1 MIRSTLL
8 ALSRSPTARER
19 LPRLPF
25 VRRSVNRFMPGESME
40 AAVEAAASM
49 GRAGIG
55 SVFTMLGEDVNSRE
69 EARSVVD
76 DYQALL
82 DHMGGAGVDAEL
94 SVKPTQLGLT
104 LGEDVA
110 AEYLSAVARA
120 TAAAGVPLWLDMEGS
135 PTVDPTLRLYRRLL
149 EEHPGTGLCL
159 QAYLHR
165 TPADLEGLL
174 PLNPRIRLVKGAYAE
189 PPSLAIAEKSG
200 VDAAYARLTRT
211 LLEAAAEGRA
221 GVVLGTHDMEL
232 VALARREAAA
242 LQVSPELWAIHM
254 LYGIRTGEQRRLQE
268 EGVPLRVLISY
279 GPAWFPW
286 YMRRLAERPA
296 NVWFV
301 VKSLFG

>member
-25 VRRSVNRFMPGESME
+25 VRRSVNRFMPGESLE

-49 GRAGIG
+49 GRSGIG

-189 PPSLAIAEKSG
+189 PPALAIAEKSG

>member
-25 VRRSVNRFMPGESME
+25 VRRSVNRFMPGESLE

-49 GRAGIG
+49 GRSGIG

-189 PPSLAIAEKSG
+189 PPALAIAEKSG

-232 VALARREAAA
+232 VALARGEAAA

>member
-40 AAVEAAASM
+40 AAVEAASSM
-49 GRAGIG
+49 GRMGIG

-104 LGEDVA
+104 LGEGVA

-135 PTVDPTLRLYRRLL
+135 ATVDPTLRLYRQLL
-149 EEHPGTGLCL
+149 EDHPGTGLCL

-165 TPADLEGLL
+165 TPGDLEALL

-189 PPSLAIAEKSG
+189 PPSVAIAEKPG

-211 LLEAAAEGRA
+211 LLEAAAEGHA
-221 GVVLGTHDMEL
+221 GVVLGTHDLEL
-232 VALARREAAA
+232 VALARREATA
-242 LQVSPELWAIHM
+242 LQVPPELWAIHM
-254 LYGIRTGEQRRLQE
+254 LYGIRSGEQRRLQQ

>member
-1 MIRSTLL
+1 M
-8 ALSRSPTARER
+8 
-19 LPRLPF
+19 
-25 VRRSVNRFMPGESME
+25 
-40 AAVEAAASM
+40 
-49 GRAGIG
+49 
-55 SVFTMLGEDVNSRE
+55 
-69 EARSVVD
+69 
-76 DYQALL
+76 
-82 DHMGGAGVDAEL
+82 
-94 SVKPTQLGLT
+94 
-104 LGEDVA
+104 
-110 AEYLSAVARA
+110 
-120 TAAAGVPLWLDMEGS
+120 
-135 PTVDPTLRLYRRLL
+135 DPTLRLYRQLL

-165 TPADLEGLL
+165 TAADLEGLL

-189 PPSLAIAEKSG
+189 PPSVAIAEKPG

-211 LLEAAAEGRA
+211 LLAAAAEGRA

-242 LQVSPELWAIHM
+242 LQVPPERWAIHM
-254 LYGIRTGEQRRLQE
+254 LYGIRSGEQRRLQG

>member
-8 ALSRSPTARER
+8 ALSRSPRARER

-25 VRRSVNRFMPGESME
+25 VRRSVRRFMPGEDLE
-40 AAVEAAASM
+40 AAVEAGAVM
-49 GRAGIG
+49 GGLGIG
-55 SVFTMLGEDVNSRE
+55 SVYTMLGEDVNSRE

-82 DHMGGAGVDAEL
+82 DRMGEAGVDAEL

-104 LGEDVA
+104 MGEGVA
-110 AEYLSAVARA
+110 AEYLSAVAQA
-120 TAAAGVPLWLDMEGS
+120 TTAAGVPLWLDMEGS
-135 PTVDPTLRLYRRLL
+135 PTVDPTLRLYRKLL
-149 EEHPGTGLCL
+149 EQHPGTGLCL

-165 TPADLEGLL
+165 TPADLEALL

-189 PPSLAIAEKSG
+189 PASVAIAEKAG
-200 VDAAYARLTRT
+200 VDAAYARLTGT
-211 LLEAAAEGRA
+211 LMEAAGEGRA
-221 GVVLGTHDMEL
+221 GVVLGTHDLEL
-232 VALARREAAA
+232 VELARREARDRE
-242 LQVSPELWAIHM
+242 VPSHLWAIHM
-254 LYGIRTGEQRRLQE
+254 LYGIRSGEQRRLQG

>member
-1 MIRSTLL
+1 MIRNTLL
-8 ALSRSPTARER
+8 ALSRSPVARER

-25 VRRSVNRFMPGESME
+25 VRRSVSRFMPGESME
-40 AAVEAAASM
+40 AAAEAGAAM
-49 GRAGIG
+49 GRGGIG

-76 DYQALL
+76 AYQALL
-82 DHMGGAGVDAEL
+82 DHLRRVGVDAEL

-104 LGEDVA
+104 MGEEVA
-110 AEYLSAVARA
+110 AEYLSAVAEA
-120 TAAAGVPLWLDMEGS
+120 TSAAGVPLWLDMEGS
-135 PTVDPTLRLYRRLL
+135 PTVDPTLRLYRQLL
-149 EEHPGTGLCL
+149 EQHPGTGLCL

-165 TPADLEGLL
+165 TPADLDGLL
-174 PLNPRIRLVKGAYAE
+174 PLGPRIRLVKGAYAE
-189 PPSLAIAEKSG
+189 PAAVAISEKAG
-200 VDAAYARLTRT
+200 VDAAYAELTGA
-211 LLEAAAEGRA
+211 LLEAAGQGRA
-221 GVVLGTHDMEL
+221 GVVLGTHDLDL
-232 VALARREAAA
+232 VALARTKAREYDVAADR
-242 LQVSPELWAIHM
+242 WAIHM
-254 LYGIRTGEQRRLQE
+254 LYGIRSAEQRRLQA